1 MRTFKRSFLLL
12 AVFLLLAPAPAQA
25 WWGWLDE
32 LSGPGPWMF
41 VDLQYRIACIED
53 RGPDAQAVGANDKNQ
68 RANVLRS
75 LNSFEGSRKVL
86 AAVSGVGCVLQPGV
100 RPRSSVN
107 FATGTFVAVANNPR
121 PPGAGRLAMQK
132 YEFSASTFL
141 DQRKTFQANAGGG
154 VLKGLGDS
162 DFNRGYWTVSATI
175 APYAAVQRSPGGTSL
190 LRTIT
195 VNVGVVVV
203 PTGFAAKDFGAT
215 GPFLSE
221 REVLKTISLTLD
233 FSRY

>member
-1 MRTFKRSFLLL
+1 MRTFKTSFLLL
-12 AVFLLLAPAPAQA
+12 AVFLLIAPAPAQA

-41 VDLQYRIACIED
+41 GDLQYRIVCIED
-53 RGPDAQAVGANDKNQ
+53 RGSDAQAFGATDKNQ
-68 RANVLRS
+68 RPNVLRS
-75 LNSFEGSRKVL
+75 LNSFDGFAKVA
-86 AAVSGVGCVLQPGV
+86 AAVSGAGCLLQPGV
-100 RPRSSVN
+100 RPRASVN
-107 FATGTFVAVANNPR
+107 FATGIFGAVANNPR

-141 DQRKTFQANAGGG
+141 DQAKIFQVNAGGG

-162 DFNRGYWTVSATI
+162 DFNRGYWTVSTTMT
-175 APYAAVQRSPGGTSL
+175 PYAAVPRDSGTTSL

-203 PTGFAAKDFGAT
+203 PNGFAASDFGAT
-215 GPFLSE
+215 GPFRSE
-221 REVLKTISLTLD
+221 HEVLKTISLTLD

>member
-1 MRTFKRSFLLL
+1 MRTLKTSFLLL
-12 AVFLLLAPAPAQA
+12 VVFLLMAPAPAQA

-41 VDLQYRIACIED
+41 FDVQYRIACIED
-53 RGPDAQAVGANDKNQ
+53 RGSDAAAMAATEKNQ

-75 LNSFEGSRKVL
+75 LKSFDGFARVA
-86 AAVSGVGCVLQPGV
+86 AAVSGVGCLLQPEV
-100 RPRSSVN
+100 RPRASVN
-107 FATGTFVAVANNPR
+107 FSTGAFVAVANNPR
-121 PPGAGRLAMQK
+121 PPGAGRLLMQK

-141 DQRKTFQANAGGG
+141 DDAKIFQANAGGG
-154 VLKGLGDS
+154 VFKGLGDS
-162 DFNRGYWTVSATI
+162 DFSRGYWTVSATMT
-175 APYAAVQRSPGGTSL
+175 PYAAVARDSGTKSL

-203 PTGFAAKDFGAT
+203 PNGFAAKDFGAT
-215 GPFLSE
+215 GPFHSDH
-221 REVLKTISLTLD
+221 EVLKTISLTLD